1 MYVEFFMYFCSKIR
15 RTMDTYH
22 FRKQIRR
29 LPGKVIHAIPLPE
42 PEVTTGNGVRREIG
56 TMCQKAGYK
65 QVLVVTDETLHRLG
79 YDEAIME
86 SLKAAKVQ
94 ASLFCDIHSE
104 PTIAIIEA
112 GRQQALDTKAEAII
126 ALGGGS
132 VMDSCKMIAA
142 GCKIPHVP
150 VKALLLKFLPVPGET
165 LPLIMVPSTAGTGAE
180 LTVGAV
186 VTNDQGAKGS
196 TVLIGL
202 NVTNV
207 VHDSELTIRAPKAVS
222 AACGIDALSHCIEG
236 AVSDTDVDE
245 EDMRMSM
252 EGVKLILKNLP
263 IVLREP
269 DNQEAR
275 LNMARAAMYGGNAIN
290 TQLAGYVHAFA
301 HSIGAKYH
309 LSHGQAISLM
319 LLPVLEF
326 QKEAC
331 QAHYEALAKYCGICG
346 RDEKTEVA
354 ANAFLQAIRE
364 LMAECEMDQIPSPVR
379 ACDHEQ
385 LIPMIAADSINY
397 SAPVTLSNADIKD
410 ILVKFES
417 QKSNVEGGYSEESIR
432 DVVAAQRK
440 FFRTGET
447 LPIKWRIK
455 QLKRLKSAVLAHQ
468 DELIAALRED
478 LGRSELEAYLCDIG
492 PIITEVNEMISG
504 LRRWSRPEVHFSGLM
519 CWPSVFTKVYKMP
532 YGVSLVISPF
542 NFPIL
547 LTIGVVA
554 AAMCGG
560 NTVVVKSSS
569 KSAASTAAL
578 KKFFAEVFPPEYI
591 TLIDGGHD
599 VADMCL
605 AQRWDKIFYTG
616 SPSVGKHVLAEAAK
630 NLTPVALELG
640 GETGNWCVVRADA
653 DLKDAAR
660 KIAFFKLLNA
670 GQICININQIAVAE
684 EIAEDFMKELKAAF
698 IAQIGEHAETN
709 PEYPKLITDA
719 AYNKCAKLAD
729 EYRDRIVF
737 GGIGDP
743 KTRQYA
749 PTIIYPVD
757 INEHIVQ
764 HELFCPL
771 LPIVPFKDAEVDVLM
786 DVIAER
792 EHPLAMYVFTKNMR
806 WAKRVM
812 QTQQFGGGCINEV
825 CIHMM
830 VKGVPFNGTGHSG
843 MGAYHGEWGFREFTH
858 PQTVLKGRT
867 HFNLSLREHP
877 YSGEAGKT
885 KMKLL
890 RLFER

>member
-1 MYVEFFMYFCSKIR
+1 
-15 RTMDTYH
+15 MDTYH

-29 LPGKVIHAIPLPE
+29 LPGKVIHTIPLPE
-42 PEVTTGNGVRREIG
+42 PEVTVGHGARREIG
-56 TMCQKAGYK
+56 AMCQKAGYK
-65 QVLVVTDETLHRLG
+65 QVLVVTDETLHHLH
-79 YDEAIME
+79 YDEAILE
-86 SLKAAKVQ
+86 SLKAAGVN

-112 GRQQALDTKAEAII
+112 GRQQALQTKAEAII

-142 GCKIPHVP
+142 GCKMPHIS

-165 LPLIMVPSTAGTGAE
+165 LPLIMIPSTAGTGAE
-180 LTVGAV
+180 VTVGAV
-186 VTNDQGAKGS
+186 VTNDQGTKSS

-202 NVTNV
+202 SVANVI
-207 VHDSELTIRAPKAVS
+207 HDSELTAHSPKSVT

-245 EDMRMSM
+245 KDMKMSM
-252 EGVKLILKNLP
+252 EGVKLILENLP
-263 IVLREP
+263 VVLREP
-269 DNQEAR
+269 ENQTAR
-275 LNMARAAMYGGNAIN
+275 LNMAQAAMYGGNAIN

-331 QAHYEALAKYCGICG
+331 QAHYENLAKYCGVP
-346 RDEKTEVA
+346 D
-354 ANAFLQAIRE
+354 FLQAIRD
-364 LMAECEMDQIPSPVR
+364 LIATCGMNQIESPVR

-397 SAPVTLSNADIKD
+397 SAPVTLSNADIKAVLNQITND
-410 ILVKFES
+410 KLQLTYDES
-417 QKSNVEGGYSEESIR
+417 QIR
-432 DVVAAQRK
+432 AIVAAQRK

-447 LPIKWRIK
+447 LPIRWRIK
-455 QLKRLKSAVLAHQ
+455 QLKRLKEAVIAHQ
-468 DELIAALRED
+468 DELIGALCED

-504 LRRWSRPEVHFSGLM
+504 LRRWNRPEVHFSGLM
-519 CWPSVFTKVYKMP
+519 CWPSIFTKVYKMP

-560 NTVVVKSSS
+560 NTVVIKSSS
-569 KSAASTAAL
+569 KSAASTAVL

-640 GETGNWCVVRADA
+640 GETGNWCIVRKDA

-670 GQICININQIAVAE
+670 GQICININQIAIAE
-684 EIAEDFMKELKAAF
+684 EVAEDFLNELKAAF
-698 IAQIGEHAETN
+698 VAQIGEHAETN

-719 AYNKCAKLAD
+719 AYAKCANLAD

-737 GGIGDP
+737 GGVGD
-743 KTRQYA
+743 KETRKYA
-749 PTIIYPVD
+749 PTIIYPVNID
-757 INEHIVQ
+757 EHIVQ

-771 LPIVPFKDAEVDVLM
+771 LPVVPFKDAEVDSLM
-786 DVIAER
+786 DVIADR

-806 WAKRVM
+806 WANRVM

-867 HFNLSLREHP
+867 RFNLSLREHP
-877 YSGEAGKT
+877 YTGDPGKM